1 MGEPVAIVSGF
12 TACAYRVL
20 TGKTKVTTNDIS
32 CPTHQIAPRYPTRSV
47 EMSHKHNMHQLTGSA
62 FKEKLGVMIS
72 NLIQAFA
79 LQGGEGVHLD
89 TLGEARS
96 L

>member
-1 MGEPVAIVSGF
+1 
-12 TACAYRVL
+12 
-20 TGKTKVTTNDIS
+20 
-32 CPTHQIAPRYPTRSV
+32 
-47 EMSHKHNMHQLTGSA
+47 MSHKHNMHQLTGSA

-72 NLIQAFA
+72 NLIPAFA

>member
-1 MGEPVAIVSGF
+1 
-12 TACAYRVL
+12 
-20 TGKTKVTTNDIS
+20 
-32 CPTHQIAPRYPTRSV
+32 
-47 EMSHKHNMHQLTGSA
+47 MSRKHNMHQLTDNA

-72 NLIQAFA
+72 NLIPAFA
-79 LQGGEGVHLD
+79 LQGGEGFRKD